1 MLKRIVEWLAL
12 TKTERNVILFLVT
25 TMMLGAVIRLYQ
37 ATFPALPQF
46 DYRTSDSTFAA
57 LSAAPEDSVNVVPTS
72 MRTGK
77 ESGKLNINT
86 ATEQQLMDLPGIG
99 EVTAERILKYR
110 KETGRFTTIED
121 LRAIK
126 GISKNKLE
134 RLSPI
139 ITTQ

>member
-25 TMMLGAVIRLYQ
+25 TMILGAVIRLYQ

-46 DYRTSDSTFAA
+46 DYRASDSTFAA
-57 LSAAPEDSVNVVPTS
+57 LSAASEDSVSSVPTS
-72 MRTGK
+72 MRTGE

-86 ATEQQLMDLPGIG
+86 ATKQQLMDLPGIG

-110 KETGRFTTIED
+110 KERGKFTTIED
-121 LRAIK
+121 LRGVK

-134 RLSPI
+134 RLSPM

>member
-12 TKTERNVILFLVT
+12 TKTERNVILFLAVT
-25 TMMLGAVIRLYQ
+25 MIIGAAIRFYQ

-46 DYRTSDSTFAA
+46 DYGASDSTFAA
-57 LSAAPEDSVNVVPTS
+57 LSAGPEDSVRRVPAD
-72 MRTGK
+72 MRTGE

-110 KETGRFTTIED
+110 EVTGKFTTIED

-126 GISKNKLE
+126 GISKSKLE
-134 RLSPI
+134 RLSPM
-139 ITTQ
+139 ITTH

>member
-25 TMMLGAVIRLYQ
+25 TMILGAAIRLYQ
-37 ATFPALPQF
+37 ATFPASPQF
-46 DYRTSDSTFAA
+46 DYRASDSTFAA
-57 LSAAPEDSVNVVPTS
+57 LSAASEDSLSVVPAS
-72 MRTGK
+72 MNTG
-77 ESGKLNINT
+77 EEVGKLNINT

-110 KETGRFTTIED
+110 KETGKFTTIEG

-126 GISKNKLE
+126 GINKKKLE
-134 RLSPI
+134 RLSPM

>member
-25 TMMLGAVIRLYQ
+25 TMIIGAVIRLYQ
-37 ATFPALPQF
+37 AAFPALPQF
-46 DYRTSDSTFAA
+46 DYRASDSTFAVLGA
-57 LSAAPEDSVNVVPTS
+57 VPEDSVSIVPTS
-72 MRTGK
+72 VAPGK
-77 ESGKLNINT
+77 ESRKLNINI

-110 KETGRFTTIED
+110 KKIGKFITIED

-126 GISKNKLE
+126 GISKSRLE
-134 RLSPI
+134 RLSPM

>member
-25 TMMLGAVIRLYQ
+25 TMILGAAIRLYQ
-37 ATFPALPQF
+37 VTFLALPQF
-46 DYRTSDSTFAA
+46 DYRASDSTFAA
-57 LSAAPEDSVNVVPTS
+57 LSAAPEDSVHVVPTG
-72 MRTGK
+72 MTNGDEPGK
-77 ESGKLNINT
+77 VNINT
-86 ATEQQLMDLPGIG
+86 ATEQELMDLPGIG

-110 KETGRFTTIED
+110 KETGKFTTIED

-134 RLSPI
+134 RLSPM